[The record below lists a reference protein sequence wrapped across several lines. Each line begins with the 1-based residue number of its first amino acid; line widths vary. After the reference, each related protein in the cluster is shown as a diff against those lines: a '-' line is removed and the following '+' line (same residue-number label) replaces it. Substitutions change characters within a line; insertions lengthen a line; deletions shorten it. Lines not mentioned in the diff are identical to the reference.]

1 MIFPLSNVFPEVVQ
15 KKNVATSLPNYIKM
29 SKVLLFYYFLFN
41 ISISWIVCVFQTA
54 MLNEF
59 IEFTIN
65 NEFKSWKYVLNALS
79 TLYPIFG
86 FVDSLSYL

>member
-1 MIFPLSNVFPEVVQ
+1 MN
-15 KKNVATSLPNYIKM
+15 SLRFINGY
-29 SKVLLFYYFLFN
+29 
-41 ISISWIVCVFQTA
+41 
-54 MLNEF
+54 EF

-65 NEFKSWKYVLNALS
+65 NEFKSWKSVLNALS

>member
-1 MIFPLSNVFPEVVQ
+1 
-15 KKNVATSLPNYIKM
+15 
-29 SKVLLFYYFLFN
+29 
-41 ISISWIVCVFQTA
+41 

-65 NEFKSWKYVLNALS
+65 NEFKSWKSVLNALS

-86 FVDSLSYL
+86 FVDSLSYKRMELKTPFLCFFTEGVYTCIRHLELDALCHVNTFTYMN